1 MKQMKPLIL
10 LFAILGLASLFIP
23 AEGFTMFAMLKALG
37 MAYLVPV
44 AGGFALAAIAAAIAM
59 KPPAPAWTAAAAV
72 AGFGV
77 VFARMEMWKI
87 GDLFDGP
94 LPIKLLVVAV
104 LGGLAVSIIGL
115 VKKEETA

>member
-23 AEGFTMFAMLKALG
+23 AEGFTLFSMLQLMG

-44 AGGFALAAIAAAIAM
+44 AGGFALAAVAAAVAM
-59 KPPAPAWTAAAAV
+59 KPPAAAWCAPAAAA
-72 AGFGV
+72 GFAI
-77 VFARMEMWKI
+77 VFGRFEMWKV
-87 GDLFDGP
+87 GQLFDGP

-104 LGGLAVSIIGL
+104 FGGLLVSIIGL